1 MIKLMLGSIFDAKC
15 DLLIIPCDNRGGTT
29 YSIQNELMQN
39 KVYPIPRSLMPK
51 TPGEVV
57 FSTVE
62 GLFSNAA
69 FIGYAASVDSGT
81 IKTLPEY
88 LELIASNI
96 ISFCNKNSL
105 FAVNLPL
112 LGSGAGGLSPS
123 MAFESLKKGFKNAP
137 EISVNLFIIDHDVY
151 SALQLLLPS
160 DKNVEAIEIHNPRV
174 FISYTSADY
183 NNRKWVQRLADK
195 LRASGVNARVDIYHL
210 KPGDDLP
217 QWMTNELILAEKVI
231 LVCDKFYADKA
242 DHKRGGVGWET
253 MIIQGDM
260 MAHLEQ
266 SKYVAIA
273 RGHDVDQN
281 LPIYVKSRYALDWSD
296 DDSMDKEFDKLLL
309 YLFDCELEPPIGKIP
324 EFIQD
329 LKKLK
334 KQRH

>member
-1 MIKLMLGSIFDAKC
+1 
-15 DLLIIPCDNRGGTT
+15 
-29 YSIQNELMQN
+29 
-39 KVYPIPRSLMPK
+39 
-51 TPGEVV
+51 
-57 FSTVE
+57 
-62 GLFSNAA
+62 
-69 FIGYAASVDSGT
+69 
-81 IKTLPEY
+81 
-88 LELIASNI
+88 
-96 ISFCNKNSL
+96 
-105 FAVNLPL
+105 
-112 LGSGAGGLSPS
+112 